1 MHPLPL
7 VTLIIGLFLLCA
19 FALLGFIVADRLAE
33 RRLKSPKQD
42 TLQLNLDSL
51 IRELTIYA

>member
-7 VTLIIGLFLLCA
+7 VTLIIGLFLLCSITLA
-19 FALLGFIVADRLAE
+19 GLIAADHVVE
-33 RRLKSPKQD
+33 RRLKPARQD
-42 TLQLNLDSL
+42 ALQLNLDSL